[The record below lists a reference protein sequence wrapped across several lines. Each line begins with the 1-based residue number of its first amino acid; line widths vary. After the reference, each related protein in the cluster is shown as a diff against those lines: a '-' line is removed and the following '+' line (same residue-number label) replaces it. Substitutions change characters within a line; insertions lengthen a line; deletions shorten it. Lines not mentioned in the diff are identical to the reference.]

1 MLRAAEPG
9 SSHGVAHTMTG
20 SEAAPD
26 ARTTSAG
33 VRVALGILAAS
44 QAVVGVWA
52 LLAPVSFYASFPLA
66 GHGWVLL
73 LPPYNEHLIRDVG
86 EFSLALTVVLSTAA
100 ATGQRLLS
108 VVAICA
114 LAVYAVPH
122 AVYHALHLEGFS
134 TADAAAQM
142 VGIGLQLLLVGVVGS
157 LLWRDRARQA

>member
-1 MLRAAEPG
+1 
-9 SSHGVAHTMTG
+9 
-20 SEAAPD
+20 
-26 ARTTSAG
+26 
-33 VRVALGILAAS
+33 
-44 QAVVGVWA
+44 
-52 LLAPVSFYASFPLA
+52 
-66 GHGWVLL
+66 L

-86 EFSLALTVVLSTAA
+86 EFSLALAVVLSTAA
-100 ATGQRLLS
+100 VTGQRLLS

-142 VGIGLQLLLVGVVGS
+142 VGIGLQLVLVGVVGS

>member
-1 MLRAAEPG
+1 MLQAAERG
-9 SSHGVAHTMTG
+9 SRHGVTVTG
-20 SEAAPD
+20 SEAAPN

-33 VRVALGILAAS
+33 VRVGLGILAVL
-44 QAVVGVWA
+44 QGVVGVWA
-52 LLAPVSFYASFPLA
+52 LLAPVSFYTRFPVA
-66 GHGWVLL
+66 GHGWVSL

-86 EFSLALTVVLSTAA
+86 ESSLALAVVLSAA
-100 ATGQRLLS
+100 AVTGQRLLS

-114 LAVYAVPH
+114 LAVYAVH

-142 VGIGLQLLLVGVVGS
+142 VGIGLQLVLVGVVGS

>member
-1 MLRAAEPG
+1 
-9 SSHGVAHTMTG
+9 VTG
-20 SEAAPD
+20 SEAAPN
-26 ARTTSAG
+26 APTTSAG
-33 VRVALGILAAS
+33 VRAGLGILAAL
-44 QAVVGVWA
+44 QGVVGVWA
-52 LLAPVSFYASFPLA
+52 LLAPVSFYTTFPVA
-66 GHGWVLL
+66 GHGWVSL

-100 ATGQRLLS
+100 VTGQRLLS

-114 LAVYAVPH
+114 LAVYAIPH

-142 VGIGLQLLLVGVVGS
+142 VGIGLQLVLVGVVGS